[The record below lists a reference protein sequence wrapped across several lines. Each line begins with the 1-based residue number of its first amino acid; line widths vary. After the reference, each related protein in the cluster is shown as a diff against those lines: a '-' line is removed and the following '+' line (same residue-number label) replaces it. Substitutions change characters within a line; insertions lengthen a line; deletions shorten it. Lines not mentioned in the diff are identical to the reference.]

1 GNDNVT
7 FLFLDGD
14 MELIL
19 NRMRMRK
26 GHFMKENMVKSQFE
40 TLERPDNE
48 PQTLIVSIDGD
59 ISDVVERSAAELI
72 KMQASEVA

>member
-1 GNDNVT
+1 MT

-59 ISDVVERSAAELI
+59 ISDVVERSAAELT
-72 KMQASEVA
+72 KMQAIEVA

>member
-1 GNDNVT
+1 MT

-19 NRMRMRK
+19 NRMRLRQ

-40 TLERPDNE
+40 TLERPDDE
-48 PQTLIVSIDGD
+48 PQTLVVSIKGD
-59 ISDVVERSAAELI
+59 ISGVVERSAAELL
-72 KMQASEVA
+72 KQQPVEEAS

>member
-1 GNDNVT
+1 MT

-48 PQTLIVSIDGD
+48 PQTLIISIDGY

-72 KMQASEVA
+72 KMQAIEVA

>member
-1 GNDNVT
+1 
-7 FLFLDGD
+7 
-14 MELIL
+14 
-19 NRMRMRK
+19 
-26 GHFMKENMVKSQFE
+26 QFE

-72 KMQASEVA
+72 KMQAIEPIHHRIHEQM